1 MHWLR
6 IGQMES
12 LLKTDLLDEAVSDE
26 LSSWIN
32 SQAKKVFYIDTSLEV
47 HQMAQCHHSHLQTI
61 GADVRSLPFS
71 HDTFDGII
79 SNSTLDH
86 FKSHDEILISLRE
99 LHHVLRPGGQ
109 MILTLDNLANPII
122 LYGIGYLSVC
132 SNV

>member
-1 MHWLR
+1 LWQAHSDAINQALLMHWLR

-71 HDTFDGII
+71 QGTFDGII
-79 SNSTLDH
+79 
-86 FKSHDEILISLRE
+86 
-99 LHHVLRPGGQ
+99 
-109 MILTLDNLANPII
+109 
-122 LYGIGYLSVC
+122 
-132 SNV
+132 